1 MRLLYVICI
10 NAISSSL
17 LFYNSNW
24 SDRLTGLGNLESQ
37 IRTRGLRGAEGKW
50 IEVRKNYTPD
60 MTNHG
65 GKLFKLR
72 QREQTEVKKQQA
84 YLRENNRIAWVL
96 KACPPCWL
104 SCSVL
109 LLHCDRPTMATI
121 LAPRLER
128 RFLFP
133 ARPVASVPMLLG
145 LFSRLYMAPL
155 MLELRNTFRGTTA
168 LIPPGLGTSTELL
181 SIMVL
186 HKPLGTELDWGW
198 EEDRGWKDRCN
209 NSITKHYFLWNF
221 IKSLESLLYT

>member
-1 MRLLYVICI
+1 
-10 NAISSSL
+10 
-17 LFYNSNW
+17 
-24 SDRLTGLGNLESQ
+24 
-37 IRTRGLRGAEGKW
+37 
-50 IEVRKNYTPD
+50 

-65 GKLFKLR
+65 VKLFRL
-72 QREQTEVKKQQA
+72 QQWEQTEVKKQQA
-84 YLRENNRIAWVL
+84 YLTENSRIAGVF

-109 LLHCDRPTMATI
+109 LLHCDRPTMAPI

-133 ARPVASVPMLLG
+133 ARPVASGPVLLG

-155 MLELRNTFRGTTA
+155 MLELRNTFRGATA

-186 HKPLGTELDWGW
+186 HKPLGAELDWGW
-198 EEDRGWKDRCN
+198 EEDRGWKVRCN
-209 NSITKHYFLWNF
+209 NSIMKHSFLWNVF
-221 IKSLESLLYT
+221 YILVWHQIPRVFTLYLISVAMCHSKD